1 MFINLQLPD
10 EMYEE
15 LGLLEE
21 VMSSD
26 TDSEPGPVKR
36 VRLGLEQYQRQPVR
50 PV

>member
-1 MFINLQLPD
+1 
-10 EMYEE
+10 MYEE

-26 TDSEPGPVKR
+26 TEGELGPDVKR
-36 VRLGLEQYQRQPVR
+36 VRLGLENYQRQPVR